1 MSGPA
6 TVVTPLA
13 TYRNDSP
20 YPFCPGCGHGPILD
34 RLNEALVALRL
45 DPRRVVLVTDIGCS
59 GLSDQYF
66 VTSGFHGLHGR
77 SVTYAGGIKL
87 ARPELTVI
95 VIMGDGGTGIG
106 GTHLVNAARRNVDL
120 TVLVFNNLN
129 YGMTGGQHSA
139 TTPPGG
145 ITLTTPAGNL
155 EQPLDVCATVAV
167 NGAGYVYRGTS
178 FDADLAERIAEA
190 IRHPGFSLCDI
201 WEPCT
206 AYYAPK
212 NRLNRK
218 ALMETLERLS
228 FATGVIQRTDRPDF
242 LTAYRQAYAGTERQD
257 WTGPRGLSPR
267 HRSALDRRFSL
278 VVAGS
283 AGERVGSAV
292 RLVARAAILSGLW
305 SAVRSDYPVTVKTG
319 YSVSELVLSPEPI
332 DYAGIARPDALLV
345 LSADGL
351 RVARRYLGAMTERD
365 RVFALPELADLET
378 AAPVTVIDPTAAPGR
393 LTRPGRTLAAVVA
406 VVRALDLV
414 PREALDDVAAEGDGD
429 GRELGAALAAGAA
442 LATRAAG
449 SSS

>member
-1 MSGPA
+1 MSGHA

-34 RLNEALVALRL
+34 RLNEALVALQL

-77 SVTYAGGIKL
+77 SVTYASGIKL
-87 ARPELTVI
+87 ARPELTVV

-106 GTHLVNAARRNVDL
+106 GTHLVNAARRNIDI
-120 TVLVFNNLN
+120 TVLVFNNFN

-139 TTPPGG
+139 TTPAGG
-145 ITLTTPAGNL
+145 ITATTPAGNL

-178 FDADLAERIAEA
+178 FDADLTERIAEG
-190 IRHPGFSLCDI
+190 IRHRGFSLLDI

-218 ALMETLERLS
+218 ALKELLERLR
-228 FATGVIQRTDRPDF
+228 FATGVIQRTHRPDF
-242 LTAYRQAYAGTERQD
+242 GTAYRNAYAGASPPPD
-257 WTGPRGLSPR
+257 AGPRVLSPR
-267 HRSALDRRFSL
+267 HRSVLEERFSL

-283 AGERVGSAV
+283 AGERVGTAV
-292 RLVARAAILSGLW
+292 RLVARAAVLSGLW

-319 YSVSELVLSPEPI
+319 HSVSELVLSPEPI
-332 DYAGIARPDALLV
+332 DYAGIARPDALLI
-345 LSADGL
+345 LSADGR
-351 RVARRYLGAMTERD
+351 RVAGRYLQAMTERD
-365 RVFALPELADLET
+365 RVFALPPFADVET
-378 AAPVTVIDPTAAPGR
+378 AAPVTVIDPAQAGAR
-393 LTRPGRTLAAVVA
+393 LTKGTRALASVVA
-406 VVRALDLV
+406 VVRMMSLV
-414 PREALDDVAAEGDGD
+414 PQEALDEAAPQGDGED
-429 GRELGAALAAGAA
+429 GELGAAVAAGAA
-442 LATRAAG
+442 LAARAEP
-449 SSS
+449 SRS